1 MLHIGIVG
9 LGGIG
14 NNHARCY
21 TANPHAKVVAV
32 CDVIKEKA
40 DAAAAQYGAQAFYS
54 VKSMLTSG
62 IRLDGCSV
70 TTAGGENGGDH
81 YKPTMELLGA
91 GIPVLGEKPISNEIP
106 KARRMVA
113 LAKKKRVPYAINLN
127 HRFTPAAVRAKE
139 WLEQGR
145 LGELNIVN
153 MTMWINNPNESSPW
167 FHIRALH
174 PHSLDVMSYFA
185 GDVDRVQAFFKKGK
199 GRKIWSNVQAN
210 LLYKNGVIGHLTGS
224 YDAGGSYGLE
234 TLELVGSS
242 GRVIINEA
250 CEKLSFYPRFSSEV
264 ESYDHLGGM
273 GGFGD
278 TFPSRIG
285 AWVDDLRKKV
295 PPSKVDA
302 KGADA
307 LKVQLII
314 ESIIKSWETGQVVKV
329 PQK

>member
-1 MLHIGIVG
+1 MLHVGIVG
-9 LGGIG
+9 MGGIG
-14 NNHARCY
+14 NLHARCY
-21 TANPHAKVVAV
+21 MDNKQTKIVAV
-32 CDVIKEKA
+32 CDIIEEKA
-40 DAAAAQYGAQAFYS
+40 DRAVEAYGAQAFYS
-54 VKSMLTSG
+54 VKKMLASG
-62 IRLDGCSV
+62 IRLDACSM
-70 TTAGGENGGDH
+70 TTAGVENGGDH
-81 YKPTMELLGA
+81 YQPTMELLRGS
-91 GIPVLGEKPISNEIP
+91 IPVLGEKPISNEIS

-113 LAKKKRVPYAINLN
+113 LAKKQKLPYGINLN
-127 HRFTPAAVRAKE
+127 HRFTPAAVRARQ
-139 WLEQGR
+139 WLDEGR
-145 LGELNIVN
+145 LGELNIIN

-185 GDVDRVQAFFKKGK
+185 GDVDKVQAFFKKGK
-199 GRKIWSNVQAN
+199 GRKIWSNVQVN
-210 LLYKNGVIGHLTGS
+210 LLFKNGVIGHLTGS

-234 TLELVGSS
+234 TCELVGSE

-250 CEKLSFYPRFSSEV
+250 CEKLSFYPRFSNQV

-273 GGFGD
+273 QSFSD

-285 AWVDDLRKKV
+285 AWVDDLRSKTK
-295 PPSKVDA
+295 PDKVDA

-314 ESIIKSWETGQVVKV
+314 EAIIKSWETGQVVKV